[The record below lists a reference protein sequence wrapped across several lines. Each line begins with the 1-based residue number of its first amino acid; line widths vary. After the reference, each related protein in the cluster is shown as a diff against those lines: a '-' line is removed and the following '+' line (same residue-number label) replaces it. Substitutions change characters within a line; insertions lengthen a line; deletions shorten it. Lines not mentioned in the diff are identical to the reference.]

1 MRSEAA
7 RSDALIAPFL
17 GFIAAA
23 VFLVGMVMLTP
34 MPAFAGEPTAQANG
48 QPQESPPNASPP
60 CSCGDRAGQTAR
72 AAPIDPK
79 ADLRG
84 LLDQHDQTA
93 VFQALHLALSEV
105 ADGSSYVWHRSHGRL
120 SGVVQING
128 TTRNG
133 AGSICRRM
141 TIMLTSGTETR
152 KIATSAC
159 RLADRSWQI
168 VGS

>member
-34 MPAFAGEPTAQANG
+34 MPAFAGEPPAQANG
-48 QPQESPPNASPP
+48 QPQASPP
-60 CSCGDRAGQTAR
+60 CSCGDQAGQTAR
-72 AAPIDPK
+72 VTPIDPK
-79 ADLRG
+79 ADPRG
-84 LLDQHDQTA
+84 LLDQHDQMA
-93 VFQALHLALSEV
+93 VFQAMHLALTEV

-120 SGVVQING
+120 SGVVQLNG

-133 AGSICRRM
+133 ATSICRRM
-141 TIMLTSGTETR
+141 TIMLTSGPETR
-152 KIATSAC
+152 KITTSAC
-159 RLADRSWQI
+159 RLADHSWQI